1 MMAKQSNLQFL
12 EKPELRQPYLICGI
26 NGWVDGGEAATG
38 TTQYLIK
45 KLKAKKFAEMPL
57 DRYHVF
63 QVPGQLSL
71 RPQIKIADGLLKQHV
86 FPRNEFFYWVDP
98 HSGHDLILYLG
109 TEPNTNWEEYT
120 ENILNLAADYSAS
133 RIYVLGGVLDKTPHT
148 REAGVFCACTSKE
161 LRQEMLKYSMQSSNY
176 EGPGSFSI
184 TMLHL
189 SQKRKMPMVSIIARS
204 TYYPEFNIVIPRNP
218 KAIKAITLRLNSLFH
233 LNLDLSD
240 LDQESDELEVKLNF
254 MASHNQEFQAYIE
267 ELEKEYVEVK
277 YEAPLDLTAN
287 EAVQLAEEFLKET
300 REE

>member
-1 MMAKQSNLQFL
+1 MMAKQNNLQFL

-86 FPRNEFFYWVDP
+86 FPRNEFFYWVNP
-98 HSGHDLILYLG
+98 HSAHDLIFYLG
-109 TEPNTNWEEYT
+109 TEPNTNWEEYA

-161 LRQEMLKYSMQSSNY
+161 LRQEMLKYAMQSSNY

-218 KAIKAITLRLNSLFH
+218 KAIKAIALRLNSLFH

>member
-1 MMAKQSNLQFL
+1 MMAKQSNLRFL

-38 TTQYLIK
+38 TTQYFIK

-71 RPQIKIADGLLKQHV
+71 RPQIKIADGLLKKHA

-98 HSGHDLILYLG
+98 HSAHDLILYLG
-109 TEPNTNWEEYT
+109 TEPNTNWEEYAQ
-120 ENILNLAADYSAS
+120 NILNLAADYSAS
-133 RIYVLGGVLDKTPHT
+133 RIYVPGGVLDKTPHT

-161 LRQEMLKYSMQSSNY
+161 LRQEMLKYAMQSSNY
-176 EGPGSFSI
+176 EGPGSFSA
-184 TMLHL
+184 TMLYL
-189 SQKRKMPMVSIIARS
+189 SQKRKMPMVSLIARS

-218 KAIKAITLRLNSLFH
+218 KAIKAVVLRLNDLLH
-233 LNLDLSD
+233 LNLDMSD
-240 LDQESDELEVKLNF
+240 LDQEADELEMKFNF
-254 MASHNQEFQAYIE
+254 MASHNQEFQAYVE
-267 ELEKEYVEVK
+267 ELEKEYVEVR
-277 YEAPLDLTAN
+277 YEAPLDITAN

>member
-1 MMAKQSNLQFL
+1 MARRSTVLFL
-12 EKPELRQPYLICGI
+12 EKPELRQPYLVCGI

-38 TTQYLIK
+38 TTRYLIK

-71 RPQIKIADGLLKQHV
+71 RPEIKIENGLLKKHV
-86 FPRNEFFYWVDP
+86 LPRNEFFYWVNP
-98 HSGHDLILYLG
+98 HSEHDLILYLG
-109 TEPNTNWEEYT
+109 TEPNTNWEEYAG
-120 ENILNLAADYSAS
+120 NILNLAADFGVA

-161 LRQEMLKYSMQSSNY
+161 LRQEMMKYAMQSSNY

-184 TMLHL
+184 SMLHL

-204 TYYPEFNIVIPRNP
+204 TYYPEFNVVIPRNP
-218 KAIKAITLRLNSLFH
+218 KAIKAVVLRLDSLLH
-233 LNLDLSD
+233 LNLDISD
-240 LDQESDELEVKLNF
+240 LDQEADELEVKLNF
-254 MASHNQEFQAYIE
+254 MASHNREFQTYIE
-267 ELEKEYVEVK
+267 ELEKEYTKVK
-277 YEAPLDLTAN
+277 YEAPLDITGN
-287 EAVQLAEEFLKET
+287 EAVQLAEDFLKET

>member
-1 MMAKQSNLQFL
+1 MVKQSNLQFL
-12 EKPELRQPYLICGI
+12 EKPELKQPYLICGI

-38 TTQYLIK
+38 TTQYLIQ

-86 FPRNEFFYWVDP
+86 FPRNEFFYWVNP
-98 HSGHDLILYLG
+98 HSANDLILYLG
-109 TEPNTNWEEYT
+109 TEPNTNWEEYA

-204 TYYPEFNIVIPRNP
+204 TYYPEFNVVIPRNP
-218 KAIKAITLRLNSLFH
+218 KAIKAIVLRLDSLLH
-233 LNLDLSD
+233 LNLDISD
-240 LDQESDELEVKLNF
+240 LDQEADELEVKLNF
-254 MASHNQEFQAYIE
+254 MVSHNREFQTYIE
-267 ELEKEYVEVK
+267 ELEKEYTKVK
-277 YEAPLDLTAN
+277 YEAPLDITGN

>member
-1 MMAKQSNLQFL
+1 MMAKQNNLQFL
-12 EKPELRQPYLICGI
+12 EKPELKQPYLICGI

-86 FPRNEFFYWVDP
+86 FPRNEFFYWVNP
-98 HSGHDLILYLG
+98 HSANDLILYLG

-148 REAGVFCACTSKE
+148 KEAGVFCACTSKE

-189 SQKRKMPMVSIIARS
+189 SQKRKMPLVSIIARS

-218 KAIKAITLRLNSLFH
+218 KAIKAVVLRLNSLFH

-240 LDQESDELEVKLNF
+240 LDQEADELEVKLNF

>member
-1 MMAKQSNLQFL
+1 M
-12 EKPELRQPYLICGI
+12 
-26 NGWVDGGEAATG
+26 DGGEAATG

-45 KLKAKKFAEMPL
+45 KLKAKKFAEMLL

-98 HSGHDLILYLG
+98 HSAHDLILYLG
-109 TEPNTNWEEYT
+109 TEPNTNWEEYA

-189 SQKRKMPMVSIIARS
+189 SQKRAISHPRS
-204 TYYPEFNIVIPRNP
+204 
-218 KAIKAITLRLNSLFH
+218 
-233 LNLDLSD
+233 
-240 LDQESDELEVKLNF
+240 
-254 MASHNQEFQAYIE
+254 
-267 ELEKEYVEVK
+267 
-277 YEAPLDLTAN
+277 
-287 EAVQLAEEFLKET
+287 
-300 REE
+300 

>member
-1 MMAKQSNLQFL
+1 MVKQNNLQFL

-38 TTQYLIK
+38 TTQYLVK

-98 HSGHDLILYLG
+98 HSAHDLILYLG
-109 TEPNTNWEEYT
+109 TEPNTNWEEYA
-120 ENILNLAADYSAS
+120 ENILNLAAHYSAS

-161 LRQEMLKYSMQSSNY
+161 LRQEMLKYNMQSSNY

-189 SQKRKMPMVSIIARS
+189 AQKRKMPMVSIIARA

-218 KAIKAITLRLNSLFH
+218 KAIKAVVLRLNDLFH
-233 LNLDLSD
+233 LNLDMSD
-240 LDQESDELEVKLNF
+240 IDQEADELEVKLNF

-267 ELEKEYVEVK
+267 ELEKDYVEVK

>member
-1 MMAKQSNLQFL
+1 MANQSNLQFT
-12 EKPELRQPYLICGI
+12 EKPELRQPYLLCGI

-86 FPRNEFFYWVDP
+86 FPSNEFFYWVNP
-98 HSGHDLILYLG
+98 HSAHDLILYLG

-148 REAGVFCACTSKE
+148 RETGVFCACTSKE
-161 LRQEMLKYSMQSSNY
+161 LRQEMLKYAMQSSNY

-189 SQKRKMPMVSIIARS
+189 SQKRKMPMVSIIARA

-218 KAIKAITLRLNSLFH
+218 KAIKAIALRLNDLFH
-233 LNLDLSD
+233 LNLDMSD

-254 MASHNQEFQAYIE
+254 MASHNQEFQAYVE

-277 YEAPLDLTAN
+277 YEAPLDITAN

>member
-1 MMAKQSNLQFL
+1 MARQSNLLFL

-38 TTQYLIK
+38 TTRYLIK
-45 KLKAKKFAEMPL
+45 KLRAQKFAEMPL

-71 RPQIKIADGLLKQHV
+71 RPQIKIEDGLLKEHV
-86 FPRNEFFYWVDP
+86 MPHNEFFYWVNP
-98 HSGHDLILYLG
+98 HSNHDLIFYLG
-109 TEPNTNWEEYT
+109 TEPNTYWEEYA
-120 ENILNLAADYSAS
+120 ENLLNLAADYGAR
-133 RIYVLGGVLDKTPHT
+133 RILVLGGVLDKTPHT
-148 REAGVFCACTSKE
+148 REAGVFCACSSRE
-161 LRQEMLKYSMQSSNY
+161 LRQEMMKYATLPSNY

-189 SQKRKMPMVSIIARS
+189 SRQRKMPFVSIIARS
-204 TYYPEFNIVIPRNP
+204 TYYPEFNVVIPRNP
-218 KAIKAITLRLNSLFH
+218 KAIKALVLRLNSLLH
-233 LNLDLSD
+233 LNLDISD
-240 LDQESDELEVKLNF
+240 LDREADELEVKLNF

-277 YEAPLDLTAN
+277 YETPLDITAT

-300 REE
+300 GEE

>member
-98 HSGHDLILYLG
+98 HSAHDLILYLG
-109 TEPNTNWEEYT
+109 TEPNTNWEEYA

-218 KAIKAITLRLNSLFH
+218 KAIKAVVLRLNSLLH

>member
-1 MMAKQSNLQFL
+1 MARQSAVLFL
-12 EKPELRQPYLICGI
+12 EKPELRQPYLVCGI

-38 TTQYLIK
+38 TTRYLIK

-71 RPQIKIADGLLKQHV
+71 RPEIKIENGLLKKHV
-86 FPRNEFFYWVDP
+86 LPRNEFFYWVNP
-98 HSGHDLILYLG
+98 HSEHDLILYLG
-109 TEPNTNWEEYT
+109 TEPNTNWEEYAG
-120 ENILNLAADYSAS
+120 NILNLAADFGVA
-133 RIYVLGGVLDKTPHT
+133 RIYVPGGVLDKTPHT
-148 REAGVFCACTSKE
+148 KEAGVFCACTSKE
-161 LRQEMLKYSMQSSNY
+161 LRQEMMKYAMQSSNY

-204 TYYPEFNIVIPRNP
+204 TYYPEFNVVIPRNP
-218 KAIKAITLRLNSLFH
+218 KAIKAIVLRLDSLLH
-233 LNLDLSD
+233 LNLDISD
-240 LDQESDELEVKLNF
+240 LDQEGDELEVKLNF
-254 MASHNQEFQAYIE
+254 MAGHNREFQTYIE
-267 ELEKEYVEVK
+267 ELEKEYTKVK
-277 YEAPLDLTAN
+277 YEAPLDITGN

>member
-1 MMAKQSNLQFL
+1 MMTKQSTLQFL
-12 EKPELRQPYLICGI
+12 EKPELKQPYLICGI

-86 FPRNEFFYWVDP
+86 FPRNEFFYWVNP
-98 HSGHDLILYLG
+98 HSANDLILYLG
-109 TEPNTNWEEYT
+109 TEPNTNWEEYA

-133 RIYVLGGVLDKTPHT
+133 RIYVPGGVLDKTPHT

-189 SQKRKMPMVSIIARS
+189 SQKRKLPMVSIIARS

-218 KAIKAITLRLNSLFH
+218 KAIKAIVLRLNSLFH

-240 LDQESDELEVKLNF
+240 LDQEADELEVKLNF

-277 YEAPLDLTAN
+277 YEAPLDITAN

>member
-1 MMAKQSNLQFL
+1 MAKQSSLQFL
-12 EKPELRQPYLICGI
+12 EKPELKQPYLICGI

-38 TTQYLIK
+38 TTQYLVK

-71 RPQIKIADGLLKQHV
+71 RPQIIIADGLLKQHV
-86 FPRNEFFYWVDP
+86 FPRNEFFYWDDP
-98 HSGHDLILYLG
+98 HSANDLILYLG
-109 TEPNTNWEEYT
+109 TEPNTNWEEYA

-161 LRQEMLKYSMQSSNY
+161 LRQEMMKYSMQSSNY

-218 KAIKAITLRLNSLFH
+218 KAIKAITLRLNNLFH

-254 MASHNQEFQAYIE
+254 MASHNQEFQAYVE

>member
-1 MMAKQSNLQFL
+1 MAKQSNLLYL

-45 KLKAKKFAEMPL
+45 KLRAKKFAEMPL

-71 RPQIKIADGLLKQHV
+71 RPQIKIENGLLKEHV
-86 FPRNEFFYWVDP
+86 MPANEFFCWINPSSD
-98 HSGHDLILYLG
+98 HDLILYLG
-109 TEPNTNWEEYT
+109 TEPNANWEEYA
-120 ENILNLAADYSAS
+120 ENILNLSAEYNVS

-148 REAGVFCACTSKE
+148 KEAGVSCACSSKE
-161 LRQEMLKYSMQSSNY
+161 LRQDMMKYAMQSSNY

-189 SQKRKMPMVSIIARS
+189 SQKRKMPFVSITARA

-218 KAIKAITLRLNSLFH
+218 KAIKAIMLRLNSLLK
-233 LNLDLSD
+233 LNLDITD
-240 LDQESDELEVKLNF
+240 LDQEAEELEVKLNF

-267 ELEKEYVEVK
+267 ELEKEYTEVK
-277 YEAPLDLTAN
+277 YEAPLDITAN
-287 EAVQLAEEFLKET
+287 EAIHLAEEFLKES